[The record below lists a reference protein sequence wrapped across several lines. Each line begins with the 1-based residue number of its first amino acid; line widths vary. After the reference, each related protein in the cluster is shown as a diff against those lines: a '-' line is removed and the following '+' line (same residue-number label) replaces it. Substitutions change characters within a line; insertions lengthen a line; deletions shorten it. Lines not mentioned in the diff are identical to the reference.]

1 MHRRTDTTAPAIL
14 MNQPHP
20 VFVLLVVALVGTVG
34 LEYGLESVA
43 TTAPAEPQLPATVS
57 ERNDPPPTPA
67 PSLDVESA
75 AFVVPEPTAQSEPT
89 VRMRVGRVTACGST
103 CRDVTA
109 HLRNDGTVD
118 LTNVEV
124 YTTVYAGDEIVW
136 VDAERVGSV
145 AAGDRYTTTKR
156 VQVGHGEILKIH
168 ANDGSVAVQTVVEF
182 DQGSTVV
189 TEHVDLV

>member
-1 MHRRTDTTAPAIL
+1 

-34 LEYGLESVA
+34 LEYGLESTA
-43 TTAPAEPQLPATVS
+43 TPAPAEPQLPTTVS
-57 ERNDPPPTPA
+57 DRNNPTPT
-67 PSLDVESA
+67 PSPNLESA
-75 AFVVPEPTAQSEPT
+75 AFVVPEPTAQQEPT
-89 VRMRVGRVTACGST
+89 VRMRVGRVTTCGST

-136 VDAERVGSV
+136 VDAERVGTV
-145 AAGDRYTTTKR
+145 TAGERYTTTKR

-168 ANDGSVAVQTVVEF
+168 ANDGSVTVQTVVEF

-189 TEHVDLV
+189 TEHVDVV